1 MITPKQEKYVKNLVS
16 GMSQR
21 KAYKKA
27 FDVKD
32 MSDKNIDCKASK
44 LLKNGEVRARYN
56 ELIERAAN
64 RAVIKAEDILAEYKA
79 IAFANG
85 TDFAE
90 IKGNTVYLKDTAEL
104 DEEKKKAISCIEETK
119 FGINVRTHNKMKAL
133 EMLAKYVGLLDNNDK
148 DKQEVPTININVVDN
163 TNLKETMKEGK
174 D

>member
-1 MITPKQEKYVKNLVS
+1 MLTPKQEKYVKNLVS

-44 LLKNGEVRARYN
+44 LLKNREVRARYN

-90 IKGNTVYLKDTAEL
+90 VKDNTVYIKNTDSL
-104 DEEKKKAISCIEETK
+104 DEDKKKAISLIETTK
-119 FGINVRTHNKMKAL
+119 FGINVRTHDKMKAL
-133 EMLAKYVGLLDNNDK
+133 EALSKYVGLYDNKSNDK
-148 DKQEVPTININVVDN
+148 AHVPLINVKIVDN
-163 TNLKETMKEGK
+163 SNLKENMKEGK
-174 D
+174 

>member
-27 FDVKD
+27 FDVKS

-56 ELIERAAN
+56 ELIKKAAD
-64 RAVIKAEDILAEYKA
+64 RAVVKAEDIIAEYKA

-90 IKGNTVYLKDTAEL
+90 IIGNSVQLKDTSEL
-104 DEEKKKAISCIEETK
+104 DEEKKKAISSIKTTK
-119 FGINVRTHNKMKAL
+119 FGINVRTHDKMKAL
-133 EMLAKYVGLLDNNDK
+133 EMLSKYVGLLDNK
-148 DKQEVPTININVVDN
+148 DENQKEPPTININVVDN
-163 TNLKETMKEGK
+163 SNLKEIMKEGK
-174 D
+174 

>member
-1 MITPKQEKYVKNLVS
+1 MLTPKQEKYVKNLVS

-56 ELIERAAN
+56 ELIKKAAD
-64 RAVIKAEDILAEYKA
+64 RAVVKAEDIIAEYKA

-90 IKGNTVYLKDTAEL
+90 VKNDIVRIKDTDSL
-104 DEEKKKAISCIEETK
+104 DEEKKKAISLIETTK
-119 FGINVRTHNKMKAL
+119 FGINVRTHDKMKAL
-133 EMLAKYVGLLDNNDK
+133 EMLAKYVGIFDNNGNDK
-148 DKQEVPTININVVDN
+148 KEPPTININVVDN
-163 TNLKETMKEGK
+163 SNLKEIMKEGN
-174 D
+174 